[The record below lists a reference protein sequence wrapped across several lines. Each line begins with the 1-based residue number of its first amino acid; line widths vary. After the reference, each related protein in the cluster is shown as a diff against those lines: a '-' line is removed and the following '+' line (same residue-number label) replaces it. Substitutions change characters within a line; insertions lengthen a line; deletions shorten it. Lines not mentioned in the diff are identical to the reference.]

1 MKTIVAV
8 LLLLLHY
15 SLAFICSRSS
25 WNSRSSN
32 RYVTLLKNRLITID
46 EAKESLKQWNDASSL
61 IKYDTIDNE
70 TFTITEND
78 VGNSVADY
86 LSKHCNYLGT
96 KSRVHKVCR
105 LGLVLRNGGLVY
117 SSAKLLM
124 EDVLMI
130 DKKRILEELKDTN
143 TLSDLDLTRLVSYTN
158 SLLSD
163 NQNPSYHTIYEDNN
177 LAVVFKPAGVHS
189 LRWTGTMKRRMFALG
204 ISYQVVIII
213 IVVLIFISTIR

>member
-1 MKTIVAV
+1 MKTIVV
-8 LLLLLHY
+8 ILVILVILLLHY
-15 SLAFICSRSS
+15 SDAFIVSR
-25 WNSRSSN
+25 NSN

-46 EAKESLKQWNDASSL
+46 EARESLKQWSDASSL
-61 IKYDTIDNE
+61 VKYDTIDNE
-70 TFTITEND
+70 TFTISEND

-86 LSKHCNYLGT
+86 LSKRCNYLGT

-117 SSAKLLM
+117 SSAKLLLG
-124 EDVLMI
+124 DVLTI

-143 TLSDLDLTRLVSYTN
+143 TLSDVDLTRLVSYTN

-163 NQNPSYHTIYEDNN
+163 NQNPCYHTIYEDNN

-204 ISYQVVIII
+204 IFYQVIII
-213 IVVLIFISTIR
+213 ISIILIFISNY

>member
-1 MKTIVAV
+1 MKTSSQLVAV
-8 LLLLLHY
+8 VFLLLLHY
-15 SLAFICSRSS
+15 SHGFICNRCSRC
-25 WNSRSSN
+25 SRSSN
-32 RYVTLLKNRLITID
+32 RYLTLLKNRLITID
-46 EAKESLKQWNDASSL
+46 EARESLKQWNDASSL
-61 IKYDTIDNE
+61 KYDIIDNE
-70 TFTITEND
+70 TFTISEND

-124 EDVLMI
+124 EDVLTI
-130 DKKRILEELKDTN
+130 DKKRVLEELKDTN

-158 SLLSD
+158 SLLSE

-177 LAVVFKPAGVHS
+177 LAIVFKPAGVHS

-204 ISYQVVIII
+204 ISYQVIL
-213 IVVLIFISTIR
+213 VVFIFISTI